1 MASNTMNN
9 INQTLH
15 LTTIAGETEPQKRRR
30 AALAITHIISED
42 ELLRAEVCALLN
54 VDDDTLMW
62 RTPQQGLQRELF
74 TAL

>member
-54 VDDDTLMW
+54 IDDDTLMW

>member
-1 MASNTMNN
+1 MNN

>member
-30 AALAITHIISED
+30 AALAITHIIAED

-54 VDDDTLMW
+54 IDDDTLMW